1 MAISMPSSIALCPI
15 NFKLFDQISVQLKNV
30 EAALLYSKIKFHQTN
45 SKIKKDNRICIARS
59 REQIAS
65 WFDFG
70 LKKVD
75 RLLTLLENHGLIKKT
90 TGTWFGKKRLFISV
104 SDIIEKAPINIK
116 LLETLTQQTGSLKT
130 SLLFSK
136 IAFSFAN
143 TKIVHNGLHWCTI
156 NKQNLATWASCSIR
170 TIDSLLENLLKSGLI
185 LKENFIYRGKIQS
198 HFHIPEHVIESLTL
212 SHTKTPP
219 SKTEMT
225 QTLDNKDQNK
235 ENDVVTHSQN
245 CRSQPAKMTV
255 SIRIRSK
262 EKKTNNNTSEIVP
275 TKRVGQSDINFS
287 NIGTEL
293 SNRQTKYLEA
303 ALSRTI
309 ERRKIR
315 ISNPKELIHQLN
327 FSILNSEQHVKTTT
341 FQHTVS
347 YFMKILG
354 DGNWKT
360 PIGFHNHSTIGQQL
374 RSNQEDKLQQWQLQ
388 KEQECQQA
396 KKQYQYLTKKND
408 ALFHQVISDT
418 VTEQAIQLAKQIRYC
433 AERATKQ
440 ETIDY
445 VESMNKQLH
454 GYLRQ
459 GADKTQVLAC
469 LRG

>member
-1 MAISMPSSIALCPI
+1 MLLCPI
-15 NFKLFDQISVQLKNV
+15 NFKLFDQINVQLKNI

-75 RLLTLLENHGLIKKT
+75 RLLTLLENHGLIQKT
-90 TGTWFGKKRLFISV
+90 TGTWFGKKRLFISA
-104 SDIIEKAPINIK
+104 SDIIEQAPINIK
-116 LLETLTQQTGSLKT
+116 LLATLTQQTGSVKI

-136 IAFSFAN
+136 ISFGFAN
-143 TKIVHNGLHWCTI
+143 TKILHEGLRWCTI
-156 NKQNLATWASCSIR
+156 NKQNLANWVGCSIR
-170 TIDSLLENLLKSGLI
+170 TIDSLLESLIKSGLV
-185 LKENFIYRGKIQS
+185 LKKNFIHNNKIQS
-198 HFHIPEHVIESLTL
+198 HFHIPQHAIESLMLNHAKNETV
-212 SHTKTPP
+212 S
-219 SKTEMT
+219 SKTEVT
-225 QTLDNKDQNK
+225 RTLDNKDQNK
-235 ENDVVTHSQN
+235 DYDTVTHSQN
-245 CRSQPAKMTV
+245 CRSEPAKMTV
-255 SIRIRSK
+255 SIRIRTK

-327 FSILNSEQHVKTTT
+327 FAILNSEQHVKTTT